1 MSRRSG
7 TCSNFSSA
15 FTLAEPRTCT
25 CCSGPVTHHD
35 GRVGYHDFQT
45 YMNDKELQL
54 YRIFLAIDVEFLKL
68 PVVAHLRGHG

>member
-1 MSRRSG
+1 
-7 TCSNFSSA
+7 
-15 FTLAEPRTCT
+15 
-25 CCSGPVTHHD
+25 VTHHD